1 MAIQRLLGTCI
12 LRFTAICALV
22 ITVTNFARAE
32 ACFVRVYGNNPG
44 YLEVT
49 VDTHGM
55 GPIVVL
61 ANVSFDVTFLF
72 RRTDTKTS
80 YDFTDD
86 DHRFLEAGRV
96 YRRYVPLP
104 FPSGV
109 GLQVEIVAGDCE
121 YSKVLLWEK
130 SDTART
136 NSRERKPI
144 RKSHPPPDPATV
156 LGKVPPRFWP

>member
-1 MAIQRLLGTCI
+1 MTIQRLLGTCL
-12 LRFTAICALV
+12 LRISAISALV
-22 ITVTNFARAE
+22 LTVPDFARA
-32 ACFVRVYGNNPG
+32 AGCFVRVYGNNPD

-55 GPIVVL
+55 GPIAVL
-61 ANVSFDVTFLF
+61 ANVSFDVTFLL

-86 DHRFLEAGRV
+86 SHRFLEAGQV

-104 FPSGV
+104 YPSGI
-109 GLQVEIVAGDCE
+109 GLQIEIVAGNCE

-130 SDTART
+130 SDTPRA
-136 NSRERKPI
+136 NSRERRPI
-144 RKSHPPPDPATV
+144 RNSHPPPDPAIV

>member
-1 MAIQRLLGTCI
+1 MTTQGLLRTC
-12 LRFTAICALV
+12 LPRFSAICALV
-22 ITVTNFARAE
+22 LTVPNFARAE
-32 ACFVRVYGNNPG
+32 GCFVRIYGNNPD

-49 VDTHGM
+49 VDTHGV

-61 ANVSFDVTFLF
+61 ANVSFDVTFLL

-86 DHRFLEAGRV
+86 DHRFLEAGQV

-104 FPSGV
+104 YPSGI
-109 GLQVEIVAGDCE
+109 GLQIEIVAGNCE

-130 SDTART
+130 SDTTKT
-136 NSRERKPI
+136 NSRERKPT

>member
-1 MAIQRLLGTCI
+1 MRTCI
-12 LRFTAICALV
+12 LRFSAVCALV
-22 ITVTNFARAE
+22 LTVPSVARAGG
-32 ACFVRVYGNNPG
+32 CFVRVYGNNPD

-49 VDTHGM
+49 VDTRGV

-61 ANVSFDVTFLF
+61 ANVSFDVTFLL
-72 RRTDTKTS
+72 RRTETKTS

-86 DHRFLEAGRV
+86 DHRFLEPEQV

-104 FPSGV
+104 FPSGS
-109 GLQVEIVAGDCE
+109 GLQVEIVAGNCE

-136 NSRERKPI
+136 NSRERRPI
-144 RKSHPPPDPATV
+144 RNSHPPPDPARV